1 MPPLVY
7 AGQVRLG
14 TLNLHRT
21 NRWQLRWADEQHQR
35 QPNGICQ
42 RRVNNSAKKIPS
54 SVTIDLVVLEKISKF
69 VNAFLLFRYLSLEE
83 GLGLH
88 QGMPCVK
95 FGCNISSEVKF
106 WTRRWKCEMFAPETD
121 NGHFSVHVN

>member
-7 AGQVRLG
+7 AGLVRLG

-35 QPNGICQ
+35 QTNGICQ
-42 RRVNNSAKKIPS
+42 RRVNNSAKRIPS
-54 SVTIDLVVLEKISKF
+54 CVIIDLVVLEKKISKF
-69 VNAFLLFRYLSLEE
+69 VNAFLLFRYYLSLEE

-88 QGMPCVK
+88 QGMSCVK
-95 FGCNISSEVKF
+95 FGCN
-106 WTRRWKCEMFAPETD
+106 
-121 NGHFSVHVN
+121 